1 MGVVYL
7 AERADGQFDKKV
19 AVKLIRPGMDT
30 GEIMQRFELERHT
43 LASLEHP
50 NIARLLDAGTTEDG
64 QPYLVMEYV
73 EGEPIDVYC
82 ESRRLDTS
90 ARLRLLV
97 TVCEAVQ
104 YAHRNLL
111 VHRDLKPENILVTS
125 SGEVKLLD
133 FGIVKLLSAERTVP
147 LTAASERIMTPG
159 YASPEQ
165 LLGRPVSTASDVYS
179 LGVVAYVLLTG
190 HPPYRLSGR
199 DPRAMERVVCEAEP
213 ERPSSVI
220 LTVEDDEPGP
230 VKRRPAP
237 TPEEVAATREGSVER
252 LRRRLVGDIDLI
264 VLTALRK
271 EPERRYPSVDH
282 LAEDMRRHLEGLPIA
297 ARQDSVV
304 YRCGK
309 FLRRHT
315 LGAAAGSVILLLLI
329 AGVAAT
335 AWQAGVAAR
344 ERDRARA
351 EAQKAI
357 AINDFLQSMLTSV
370 DPELMGRDITV
381 AEVLDQAALTVASDL
396 AGQPEVEATVRTNLG
411 RTYHS
416 LGQYEQADLQ
426 LAAAVELTRSV
437 YGVPHAETA
446 AALTHLG
453 ILRHDQGQLDE
464 ADELYGQA
472 MGIYEDLGAMSSLQA
487 AETLNAAGAL
497 RRAQGRDSE
506 AEQYY
511 RQALG
516 LFREHLGNEDRQVAM
531 VTHNLAVLHHGRGE
545 LAEAEAH
552 YREALDITRNTHG
565 EDSPAVARCLHNL
578 ASVLHSREQWAQAE
592 LLYRQAL
599 DLRRS
604 LLGPDHPQLALN
616 LVDLADVLTAQG
628 KLDEAETLVREG
640 LDLDRR
646 ILPETHPLLARALVV
661 LAEVTLARGD
671 PAAAQSAASEA
682 LSIRRA
688 TLPPHHWLTA
698 NAEVLLGR
706 CLSAQGRFAEA
717 EALLLAGLHHPRP
730 GPRRRSRAHR
740 GGTGGAGGGSAAGT
754 LSGRRFLVLWSGN
767 QNRTENR

>member
-1 MGVVYL
+1 MNGKEHEDAAGGVNGIETATTSPFTGAVAGRSMVGRTVGAYRLLAQIGGGGMGVVYL

-73 EGEPIDVYC
+73 QGERIDVYC

-97 TVCEAVQ
+97 TVCDAVQ

-190 HPPYRLSGR
+190 QPPYRLSGR

-282 LAEDMRRHLEGLPIA
+282 LAEDMRRHLEG
-297 ARQDSVV
+297 V
-304 YRCGK
+304 C
-309 FLRRHT
+309 
-315 LGAAAGSVILLLLI
+315 
-329 AGVAAT
+329 
-335 AWQAGVAAR
+335 
-344 ERDRARA
+344 
-351 EAQKAI
+351 
-357 AINDFLQSMLTSV
+357 
-370 DPELMGRDITV
+370 
-381 AEVLDQAALTVASDL
+381 
-396 AGQPEVEATVRTNLG
+396 
-411 RTYHS
+411 
-416 LGQYEQADLQ
+416 
-426 LAAAVELTRSV
+426 
-437 YGVPHAETA
+437 
-446 AALTHLG
+446 
-453 ILRHDQGQLDE
+453 
-464 ADELYGQA
+464 
-472 MGIYEDLGAMSSLQA
+472 
-487 AETLNAAGAL
+487 
-497 RRAQGRDSE
+497 
-506 AEQYY
+506 
-511 RQALG
+511 
-516 LFREHLGNEDRQVAM
+516 
-531 VTHNLAVLHHGRGE
+531 
-545 LAEAEAH
+545 
-552 YREALDITRNTHG
+552 
-565 EDSPAVARCLHNL
+565 
-578 ASVLHSREQWAQAE
+578 
-592 LLYRQAL
+592 
-599 DLRRS
+599 RS
-604 LLGPDHPQLALN
+604 LL
-616 LVDLADVLTAQG
+616 VRTASSI
-628 KLDEAETLVREG
+628 DAENS
-640 LDLDRR
+640 
-646 ILPETHPLLARALVV
+646 
-661 LAEVTLARGD
+661 
-671 PAAAQSAASEA
+671 SAATPSA
-682 LSIRRA
+682 R
-688 TLPPHHWLTA
+688 PPGA
-698 NAEVLLGR
+698 SSYGR
-706 CLSAQGRFAEA
+706 
-717 EALLLAGLHHPRP
+717 
-730 GPRRRSRAHR
+730 
-740 GGTGGAGGGSAAGT
+740 
-754 LSGRRFLVLWSGN
+754 
-767 QNRTENR
+767 